1 VPACPGPESPW
12 YAGAGKSRVLCRAR
26 CAAIQHHRSR
36 RRRSRQHLP
45 PKGKNIRDKTH
56 FIAPLLAAA
65 LLAACGGDDG
75 PRLPPISIDGLAATG
90 AAVAG
95 KVVTI
100 KCAVGDPA
108 TATTDSRGAF
118 RFDLTT
124 QGMPCMLEVDAG
136 GTMGKLHGFTT
147 TAGRVNVTPLSSLVV
162 ARALGANPATA
173 FANISAAALNSANN
187 NIAAAT
193 TAVAGDA
200 NRLMGWTFSV
210 NPMTGVFAIGDED
223 DRALDALG
231 ATLASA
237 SATLT
242 TLTNAAAA
250 GTSLAAVLPAEE
262 ARGQNAK
269 TFTVNAA
276 DFSATT
282 FAALPVAA
290 GDGVDVTATQRVA
303 GRLAAYDNNPLS
315 PFAAYRV
322 EVPTNWNGELVMY
335 AHGYAGEGAALA
347 GNNAAIRRHLV
358 RNGYAWAASGFSKN
372 SYDVRAGVED
382 TNKLALAFATITG
395 RAAPS
400 RIYIMGHSMGGHI
413 TAAAMEE
420 ETLATAVNRVRYAGA
435 VPMCGVMGDAELFN
449 GFAAQGM
456 AALNLSGLAAVLPAS
471 LTARQR
477 YQSLL
482 GTEFNPNSLRLPS
495 HTALFNNFPT
505 TGFTPKGTAG
515 AQYTSVVRNTTG
527 GTRPLFDI
535 GLSFGGSYVSGAYGN
550 FGVDATLTGI
560 LNRYNVDTRGITY
573 VVDGDAATSAA
584 LNAGVPKIA
593 PDADYNRLR
602 RDGMRW
608 VPVASGK
615 PYAPMVSIHTLGDL
629 FVPFSMQQIYRNRVV
644 ANGAARADRVV
655 QRAIRGA
662 THCDF
667 TNAEMQTA
675 FDDMVRWVKQGT
687 KPAGDDVLTPAV
699 VAATTYGCT
708 HTNNTLHPLD
718 EATGTTRTLRGLIQ
732 QLGQSCP
739 AS

>member
-1 VPACPGPESPW
+1 M
-12 YAGAGKSRVLCRAR
+12 
-26 CAAIQHHRSR
+26 
-36 RRRSRQHLP
+36 
-45 PKGKNIRDKTH
+45 RDKTF

-65 LLAACGGDDG
+65 LLAACGGNDG
-75 PRLPPISIDGLAATG
+75 PRLPPITIDGLAATG
-90 AAVAG
+90 AAVAN

-100 KCAVGDPA
+100 KCAAGDAA

-118 RFDLTT
+118 RFELSGR
-124 QGMPCMLEVDAG
+124 GMPCMLEVDAG

-147 TAGRVNVTPLSSLVV
+147 TAGRVNITPLSSLVV
-162 ARALGANPATA
+162 ARALGASPGTA

-210 NPMTGVFAIGDED
+210 NPMTGVFAIGDDD

-231 ATLASA
+231 VALASA
-237 SATLT
+237 SSTLT

-250 GTSLAAVLPAEE
+250 GTSLAAALPAEE

-290 GDGVDVTATQRVA
+290 GDGVDVTTTQRLA
-303 GRLAAYDNNPLS
+303 GRLASYDNNPRS
-315 PFAAYRV
+315 PFAAYRI
-322 EVPTNWNGELVMY
+322 EIPANWNGELVMY
-335 AHGYAGEGAALA
+335 AHGYPGEGAVLA

-372 SYDVRAGVED
+372 SYDVRSGVED

-449 GFAAQGM
+449 GFGAM
-456 AALNLSGLAAVLPAS
+456 GLAALQLSGVGAAFPAGV
-471 LTARQR
+471 TARQR
-477 YQSLL
+477 FQSLL
-482 GTEFNPNSLRLPS
+482 GADVNPNSTRLPS
-495 HTALFNNFPT
+495 HQALFNNFPT
-505 TGFTPKGTAG
+505 TGFTPRGTAG
-515 AQYTSVVRNTTG
+515 AQYAGVIRTVTG
-527 GTRPLFDI
+527 GNRPLFDI
-535 GLSFGGSYVSGAYGN
+535 GLSYGGSYVGGTYGN
-550 FGVDATLTGI
+550 LGVDGTLTGI
-560 LNRYNVDTRGITY
+560 LTRYNIDTRGITY
-573 VVDGDAATSAA
+573 VIDGDAATSAA
-584 LNAGVPKIA
+584 LNAGVPKISS
-593 PDADYNRLR
+593 DAEWNRLR
-602 RDGMRW
+602 RDGLRW
-608 VPVASGK
+608 VPVAAGK

-629 FVPFSMQQIYRNRVV
+629 FVPFSMQQIYRNRLV
-644 ANGAARADRVV
+644 ANGAVRADRVV

-667 TNAEMQTA
+667 TDAEMQTA
-675 FDDMVRWVKQGT
+675 FDDMVAWVKAGT

-708 HTNNTLHPLD
+708 HTKNVFHPVD
-718 EATGTTRTLRGLIQ
+718 EATGNTRTLRGLIQ
-732 QLGQSCP
+732 QLGQGCP

>member
-1 VPACPGPESPW
+1 M
-12 YAGAGKSRVLCRAR
+12 
-26 CAAIQHHRSR
+26 
-36 RRRSRQHLP
+36 
-45 PKGKNIRDKTH
+45 RDKTF

-75 PRLPPISIDGLAATG
+75 PRLPPITIDGLAATG
-90 AAVAG
+90 AAVAN

-100 KCAVGDPA
+100 KCAAGDAA

-118 RFDLTT
+118 RVELSGR
-124 QGMPCMLEVDAG
+124 GMPCMLEVDAG
-136 GTMGKLHGFTT
+136 GTMGKLHGFTF
-147 TAGRVNVTPLSSLVV
+147 TAGRVNITPLSSLVV
-162 ARALGANPATA
+162 ARALGASPGTA

-193 TAVAGDA
+193 TAVTGDA

-210 NPMTGVFAIGDED
+210 NPMTGVFAIGDDD

-231 ATLASA
+231 VALASA
-237 SATLT
+237 SSTLT

-250 GTSLAAVLPAEE
+250 GTSLAAALPAEE

-290 GDGVDVTATQRVA
+290 GDGVDVTTTQRLA
-303 GRLAAYDNNPLS
+303 GRLASYDNNPRS
-315 PFAAYRV
+315 PFAAYRI
-322 EVPTNWNGELVMY
+322 EIPANWNGELVMY
-335 AHGYAGEGAALA
+335 AHGYPGEGAVLA

-372 SYDVRAGVED
+372 SYDVRSGVED

-449 GFAAQGM
+449 GFGAM
-456 AALNLSGLAAVLPAS
+456 GLAALQLSGVGAAFPAGV
-471 LTARQR
+471 TARQR
-477 YQSLL
+477 FQSLL
-482 GTEFNPNSLRLPS
+482 GADVNPNSTRLPS
-495 HTALFNNFPT
+495 HQALFNNFPT
-505 TGFTPKGTAG
+505 TGFTPRGTAG
-515 AQYTSVVRNTTG
+515 AQYAGVIRTVTG
-527 GTRPLFDI
+527 GNRPLFDI
-535 GLSFGGSYVSGAYGN
+535 GLSYGGSYVGGTYGN
-550 FGVDATLTGI
+550 LGVDGTLTGI
-560 LNRYNVDTRGITY
+560 LTRYNIDTRGITY
-573 VVDGDAATSAA
+573 VIDGDAATSAA

-593 PDADYNRLR
+593 SDAEWNRLR
-602 RDGMRW
+602 RDGLRW
-608 VPVASGK
+608 VPVAAGK

-629 FVPFSMQQIYRNRVV
+629 FVPFSMQQVYRNRLV
-644 ANGAARADRVV
+644 ANGAVRADRVV

-667 TNAEMQTA
+667 TDAEMQTA
-675 FDDMVRWVKQGT
+675 FDDMVAWVKAGT

-708 HTNNTLHPLD
+708 HTKNVFHPVD
-718 EATGTTRTLRGLIQ
+718 EATGSTKTLRGLIA

-739 AS
+739 S

>member
-1 VPACPGPESPW
+1 M
-12 YAGAGKSRVLCRAR
+12 
-26 CAAIQHHRSR
+26 
-36 RRRSRQHLP
+36 
-45 PKGKNIRDKTH
+45 RDKI
-56 FIAPLLAAA
+56 FSVAPLMAAA

-75 PRLPPISIDGLAATG
+75 PLLPPITIDGLAATG
-90 AAVAG
+90 AAVAS

-100 KCAVGDPA
+100 KCAAGESA

-118 RFDLTT
+118 RFELSGR
-124 QGMPCMLEVDAG
+124 GMPCMLEVDAG
-136 GTMGKLHGFTT
+136 GTMGKLHGFTN
-147 TAGRVNVTPLSSLVV
+147 TAGRVNITPLSSLVV

-173 FANISAAALNSANN
+173 FTNISTAALNSANTN
-187 NIAAAT
+187 LATAT

-210 NPMTGVFAIGDED
+210 NPMTGVFAIGDD
-223 DRALDALG
+223 DDKALDALG
-231 ATLASA
+231 ASLASA

-250 GTSLAAVLPAEE
+250 GTSLAAALPAEE
-262 ARGQNAK
+262 SRGQNAK
-269 TFTVNAA
+269 TFTINAA
-276 DFSATT
+276 DAAATT
-282 FAALPVAA
+282 FAALTAAA
-290 GDGVDVTATQRVA
+290 GDGVDVSTTQRLA
-303 GRLAAYDNNPLS
+303 GRLAAYDNNPTS
-315 PFAAYRV
+315 PFAAYRI
-322 EVPTNWNGELVMY
+322 EVPPNWNGELVMY
-335 AHGYAGEGAALA
+335 AHGYAGEGAVLA

-372 SYDVRAGVED
+372 SYDVRSGVED
-382 TNKLALAFATITG
+382 TNKLALAFASLTG

-400 RIYIMGHSMGGHI
+400 RVYIMGHSMGGHI

-449 GFAAQGM
+449 GFGAM
-456 AALNLSGLAAVLPAS
+456 GLAALQLSGVGAALPAS

-477 YQSLL
+477 FQSLL
-482 GTEFNPNSLRLPS
+482 GADVNPNSTRLPT
-495 HTALFNNFPT
+495 HQALFNNFPN
-505 TGFTPKGTAG
+505 TGFTPRGTAG
-515 AQYTSVVRNTTG
+515 AQYAGVVRSVTG
-527 GTRPLFDI
+527 GNRPLFDI
-535 GLSFGGSYVSGAYGN
+535 GLSFGGSYVGGTYGN
-550 FGVDATLTGI
+550 LGVDGTLTGI
-560 LNRYNVDTRGITY
+560 LTRYNIDTRGITY
-573 VVDGDAATSAA
+573 VIDGDATTSAA

-593 PDADYNRLR
+593 ADADWNRLR

-608 VPVASGK
+608 VPVAAGK

-629 FVPFSMQQIYRNRVV
+629 FVPFSMQQIYRNRLV
-644 ANGAARADRVV
+644 ANGAVRADRVV

-667 TNAEMQTA
+667 TDAEMQTA
-675 FDDMVRWVKQGT
+675 FDDMVAWVKQGT

-699 VAATTYGCT
+699 VAAASYGCA
-708 HTNNTLHPLD
+708 HTKNVFHPVD
-718 EATGTTRTLRGLIQ
+718 EATGNTRTLRGLIQ

>member
-1 VPACPGPESPW
+1 M
-12 YAGAGKSRVLCRAR
+12 
-26 CAAIQHHRSR
+26 
-36 RRRSRQHLP
+36 
-45 PKGKNIRDKTH
+45 RDKT
-56 FIAPLLAAA
+56 FYMAPLLAAA

-75 PRLPPISIDGLAATG
+75 PRLPPITIDGLAATG
-90 AAVAG
+90 AAVAN

-100 KCAVGDPA
+100 KCAAGDTA
-108 TATTDSRGAF
+108 TATTDSGGVF
-118 RFDLTT
+118 RFELVDR
-124 QGMPCMLEVDAG
+124 GMPCMLEVDAG
-136 GTMGKLHGFTT
+136 GTMGKLHGFTN

-162 ARALGANPATA
+162 ARALGASPATA
-173 FANISAAALNSANN
+173 FTNISPAALNSANTN
-187 NIAAAT
+187 LATAT

-210 NPMTGVFAIGDED
+210 NPMTGVFAIGDDD

-231 ATLASA
+231 ASLASA
-237 SATLT
+237 SSTLS

-250 GTSLAAVLPAEE
+250 GTSLTAALPAEE

-290 GDGVDVTATQRVA
+290 GDGVDVTTTQRIA
-303 GRLAAYDNNPLS
+303 GRLASYDNNPTS

-322 EVPTNWNGELVMY
+322 EVPANWNGELVMY
-335 AHGYAGEGAALA
+335 AHGYAGEGATLA
-347 GNNAAIRRHLV
+347 GNSAAIRRHLV

-449 GFAAQGM
+449 GFGAMGM
-456 AALNLSGLAAVLPAS
+456 AALQLSGVGAALPAS

-477 YQSLL
+477 NQSLL
-482 GTEFNPNSLRLPS
+482 GADVNPNSTRLPT
-495 HTALFNNFPT
+495 HQALFNNFPSP
-505 TGFTPKGTAG
+505 GFTPRGTAG
-515 AQYTSVVRNTTG
+515 AQYAGVIRSITG
-527 GTRPLFDI
+527 GNRPLFDI
-535 GLSFGGSYVSGAYGN
+535 GLSFGGSYVVGAYSQL
-550 FGVDATLTGI
+550 GVDGTLTGI
-560 LNRYNVDTRGITY
+560 VNRYNTDTRHITY
-573 VVDGDAATSAA
+573 VIDGDAATSAA
-584 LNAGVPKIA
+584 LNANVPKIA
-593 PDADYNRLR
+593 PDADWNRLR
-602 RDGMRW
+602 RDGLRW
-608 VPVASGK
+608 IPVAAGK
-615 PYAPMVSIHTLGDL
+615 PYAPVVSIHTLGDV
-629 FVPFSMQQIYRNRVV
+629 FVPFSMQQVYRNRLV
-644 ANGAARADRVV
+644 ANGTVRADRVV

-667 TNAEMQTA
+667 TDAEMQTA
-675 FDDMVRWVKQGT
+675 FDDMVAWVKQGT

-699 VAATTYGCT
+699 VAAATYGCT
-708 HTNNTLHPLD
+708 HTKNVFHPVD
-718 EATGTTRTLRGLIQ
+718 EASGNTRTLRGLIQ

-739 AS
+739 AP

>member
-1 VPACPGPESPW
+1 M
-12 YAGAGKSRVLCRAR
+12 
-26 CAAIQHHRSR
+26 
-36 RRRSRQHLP
+36 
-45 PKGKNIRDKTH
+45 RDKTF

-75 PRLPPISIDGLAATG
+75 PRLPPITIDGLAATG
-90 AAVAG
+90 AAVAN

-100 KCAVGDPA
+100 KCAAGDAA
-108 TATTDSRGAF
+108 TATTDSRGVF
-118 RFDLTT
+118 RFELAGR
-124 QGMPCMLEVDAG
+124 GMPCMLEVDAG
-136 GTMGKLHGFTT
+136 GTMGKLHGFTN
-147 TAGRVNVTPLSSLVV
+147 TAGRVNITPLSSLVV

-173 FANISAAALNSANN
+173 FTNISTAALNSANTN
-187 NIAAAT
+187 LATAT
-193 TAVAGDA
+193 TAVAGEA

-210 NPMTGVFAIGDED
+210 NPLTGVFAIGDDD

-231 ATLASA
+231 ASLASA
-237 SATLT
+237 SSTLT

-250 GTSLAAVLPAEE
+250 GTSLAAALPAEE

-290 GDGVDVTATQRVA
+290 GDGVDVTTTQRLA
-303 GRLAAYDNNPLS
+303 GRLASYDNNPAS
-315 PFAAYRV
+315 PFAAYRI

-335 AHGYAGEGAALA
+335 AHGYAGEGAVLA

-382 TNKLALAFATITG
+382 TNKLALAFATLTG

-449 GFAAQGM
+449 GFGAM
-456 AALNLSGLAAVLPAS
+456 GLAALQLSGVGAAFPAGV
-471 LTARQR
+471 TARQR
-477 YQSLL
+477 FQSML
-482 GTEFNPNSLRLPS
+482 GADVNPNSTRLPS
-495 HTALFNNFPT
+495 HTALFNNFPN
-505 TGFTPKGTAG
+505 TGFTPRGTAG
-515 AQYTSVVRNTTG
+515 AQYASVVRNVTG
-527 GTRPLFDI
+527 GNRPLFDI
-535 GLSFGGSYVSGAYGN
+535 GLSFGGSYVGGTYGN
-550 FGVDATLTGI
+550 LGVDGTLTGI
-560 LNRYNVDTRGITY
+560 LNRYNIDTRNITY
-573 VVDGDAATSAA
+573 VVDGDTATSAA
-584 LNAGVPKIA
+584 LNTNVPKIA
-593 PDADYNRLR
+593 PDADWNRLR

-608 VPVASGK
+608 VPVAAGK

-629 FVPFSMQQIYRNRVV
+629 FVPFSMQQVYRNRVV
-644 ANGAARADRVV
+644 ANGAVRADRVV

-667 TNAEMQTA
+667 TDAEMQTA
-675 FDDMVRWVKQGT
+675 FDDMVTWVKQGA

-699 VAATTYGCT
+699 VAAATYGCT
-708 HTNNTLHPLD
+708 HTKNVFHPVD
-718 EATGTTRTLRGLIQ
+718 EATGNTRTLRGLIQ